1 MRKLII
7 AAGALAFAAPALA
20 QPGPP
25 RDPDAARALPH
36 PEQIEALGD
45 TVARVADA
53 LMDVPIGPIAD
64 AVDPH
69 RRGRHRNETLGDV
82 ASRDDPY
89 ARERIRD
96 QVGAATVGLGAV
108 MGEIAVV
115 TPVLRRSLEDAA
127 RRMEDAMAGRHSRD
141 DRDYGRDRRRDDER
155 DYERDRRRDE
165 DRRR

>member
-7 AAGALAFAAPALA
+7 AAGALAFAAPVLA
-20 QPGPP
+20 QPPHP
-25 RDPDAARALPH
+25 RDSDIVRDLPH
-36 PEQIEALGD
+36 PEEIEALGD

-53 LMDVPIGPIAD
+53 IMDVPVGPIAD

-96 QVGAATVGLGAV
+96 QLGAATVGLGAV
-108 MGEIAVV
+108 MEEVAVV

-127 RRMEDAMAGRHSRD
+127 RRMEDAMAGRRGRD
-141 DRDYGRDRRRDDER
+141 QDRDYGRDRHPDDSDPR
-155 DYERDRRRDE
+155 
-165 DRRR
+165 